1 MAWTCRQQYF
11 AASLL
16 YTLCAGIPVTTAV
29 VTGFIYNANSF
40 IMQTKKTFPVFIILL
55 MLVTGI
61 INAQQKRNMLA
72 GTVSVDQ
79 LQQQL
84 ISGTGWVAFPAYSNR
99 QQWESLPA
107 VYRTKWIAEGDKT
120 IDYKWQVVTAMAYL
134 EFVKSGNRDTMQNPY
149 TQNSSAL
156 RRLVLA
162 ELADG
167 KGKFIPQIIN
177 GVWAMCEMSS
187 WTHSAHLYIQK
198 AGAGVPDVE
207 EPVIDLGAGITS
219 AILAWTHFFFKEAF
233 DKINPLVSKRIVYEI
248 NRRVLQPYYT
258 RNDFWW
264 MALQKDDVMVN
275 NWNIWVNYNTLT
287 CILLMETDP
296 QKRRDGVYKTLRSAD
311 KFINYYKEDGGCE
324 EGPAYWS
331 AAGGMLYRYLH
342 LLAQATGGSI
352 NKFNEPLVKNIGSYI
367 YKAYINDRYYINYA
381 DASAKLNP
389 DAGLVYEYGK
399 ATGDTLMKDFGSYLA
414 NQQNWSAQVPA
425 ETVESALENVFAAKQ
440 ILEAPVVKPLLP
452 QFWLPGTEVMGA
464 RDKAGTTDGFYFSAF
479 GGHNGESHNHNDVGS
494 CILFYNGQ
502 PVLIDIGSETYTRQ
516 TFGPERYSIWT
527 MQSAWHNLP
536 LINGVQQKEGAK
548 YKALDPKFTSGTGA
562 VSFSLNIAAAY
573 PEAAQVKK
581 WVRSYRLDRGKSFSI
596 TDKYSLLENNG
607 QNELHFMTS
616 NKVEKLK
623 DGLLRLAGNGVSLD
637 LKYNP
642 AALSPAVETIE
653 IKDKRLL
660 QSWPAS
666 VYRIVFT
673 VKGTKTTGENTL
685 LFTAP

>member
-1 MAWTCRQQYF
+1 MRPVSSVKRVHVFYLAEILPGIIAGFSNTVHMKNTCRIIGIAFFLF
-11 AASLL
+11 AGA
-16 YTLCAGIPVTTAV
+16 AA
-29 VTGFIYNANSF
+29 
-40 IMQTKKTFPVFIILL
+40 
-55 MLVTGI
+55 
-61 INAQQKRNMLA
+61 AQEKRDMLA
-72 GTVSVDQ
+72 GTISIDQ

-84 ISGTGWVAFPAYSNR
+84 IKGTGWVSFPAYSNR
-99 QQWESLPA
+99 QQWESIPA
-107 VYRTKWIAEGDKT
+107 VYRNKWISEGEKML
-120 IDYKWQVVTAMAYL
+120 DYKWQVITATAYL
-134 EFVKSGNRDTMQNPY
+134 EFVKSGNRDTMQQPY

-156 RRLVLA
+156 RALVLA

-167 KGKFIPQIIN
+167 KGRFIPQIMN
-177 GVWAMCEMSS
+177 GVWATCEMSS
-187 WTHSAHLYIQK
+187 WTHSAHLYMQK
-198 AGAGVPDVE
+198 AGPGVPDVE

-219 AILAWTHFFFKEAF
+219 AMLAWTYFFLKDAF

-248 NRRVLQPYYT
+248 NRRVLQPYYS

-264 MALQKDDVMVN
+264 MALQKDGVMVN

-287 CILLMETDP
+287 CILLVETDP
-296 QKRRDGVYKTLRSAD
+296 EKKLEAVYKSMRSAD
-311 KFINYYKEDGGCE
+311 KFINYYKDDGGCE

-342 LLAQATGGSI
+342 LLTQATGGAV
-352 NKFNEPLVKNIGSYI
+352 NKFKEPLVKNIGSYI

-399 ATGDTLMKDFGSYLA
+399 ATGDTLMKNFGSYLA
-414 NQQNWSAQVPA
+414 SQQNWTVQLPG
-425 ETVESALENVFAAKQ
+425 ETLESSLQNAFLASEILSDAVE
-440 ILEAPVVKPLLP
+440 KPLLA

-464 RDKAGTTDGFYFSAF
+464 RDKAGSTDGFYFSAL

-527 MQSAWHNLP
+527 MQSAYHNLP
-536 LINGVQQKEGAK
+536 LINGVQQKEGAR
-548 YKALDPKFTSGTGA
+548 YKAIDPKFASAAGT
-562 VSFSLNIAAAY
+562 VSFSLDIAAAY
-573 PEAAQVKK
+573 PGAAQVKR
-581 WVRSYRLDRGKSFSI
+581 WLRSYRLNRGKSFSI
-596 TDKYSLLENNG
+596 TDNYTLTENNG

-616 NKVEKLK
+616 SKVEKVK
-623 DGLLRLAGNGVSLD
+623 DGLLRLTGIGFSLD

-642 AALSPAVETIE
+642 NVLSPAVENIE

-660 QSWPAS
+660 QSWPAT
-666 VYRIVFT
+666 VNRIIFT
-673 VKGTKTTGENTL
+673 IKGTKLTGESIL
-685 LFTAP
+685 LFTAS